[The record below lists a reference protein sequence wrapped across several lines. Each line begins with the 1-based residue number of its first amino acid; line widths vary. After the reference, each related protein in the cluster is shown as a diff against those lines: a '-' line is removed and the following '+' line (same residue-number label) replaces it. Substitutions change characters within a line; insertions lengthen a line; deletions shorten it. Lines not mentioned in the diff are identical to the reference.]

1 MTPFDA
7 SAVMPDCEA
16 RDTAGDVVTG
26 VQDRPVTAAIHPACS
41 SGRTIHKPRAGPLEP
56 LTVGQFNL
64 GKKCVGPVG

>member
-26 VQDRPVTAAIHPACS
+26 VQDRPVTAAIHPA
-41 SGRTIHKPRAGPLEP
+41 
-56 LTVGQFNL
+56 
-64 GKKCVGPVG
+64 